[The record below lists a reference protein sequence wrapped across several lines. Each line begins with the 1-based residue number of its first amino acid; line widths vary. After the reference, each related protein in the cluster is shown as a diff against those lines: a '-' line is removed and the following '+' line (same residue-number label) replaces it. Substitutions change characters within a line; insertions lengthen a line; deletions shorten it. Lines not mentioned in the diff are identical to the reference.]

1 MTMFT
6 ASQLVAFV
14 ISMIGMPYWY
24 GTCVYI
30 CSQSLLNSKSKQYGP
45 PKYSHYVSSRMSRY
59 KSDIEKK
66 LVCMDCIGMIKGFF
80 WTNGGQGVLD
90 YIKGGAKFTN
100 KYASNGCPDKSANGM
115 LEWLKKQGCKNG
127 KIATLPEVP
136 GILLFCSGHVGV
148 YIGGGYAV
156 EARGFK
162 YGVVKTKVKSRSW
175 TDWAYLP
182 DSLLNYDVDSPA
194 AEDEGAGS
202 GLSKGDYGSAVTEMQ
217 KLLLKWNEY
226 CLPEWGADGDF
237 GTETQTAVM
246 AFQREHGLPV
256 TGIYD
261 QATRSAL
268 QNLDTRIIQYV
279 EITGNS
285 VNVRNAPGTSGTKV
299 LGVAHKGDKLLWKEL
314 VNDKG
319 GTIWYNVNFNN
330 KDGWVSSK
338 FSKLLAAQETAPAT
352 EPTQEATQPETPAQ
366 EPVSEPETVYTVHGF
381 LPDVSAHQEKM
392 DTELFA
398 TGNDWAI
405 LRARIN
411 GKDDVMFKGWATALT
426 KLGFPFGVYDYLKL
440 KSKEDAI
447 EQADKMFAICYP
459 FKPKFYFLD
468 TEELADGVT
477 YAQEAEYIKV
487 YVQRLREWGVEYVG
501 QYTGD
506 DKWVNHYRNLE
517 PIFDGLWIAHWGKNT
532 GYFEGQTLKSAKYT
546 KKIVLHQYTS
556 YGYTK
561 VPGAPGINHRIDLNR
576 LTGVVPLSFFTGRKY
591 ASEEASVVEEP
602 QVEITYTVQKD
613 DTLWSIAKH
622 FYGDGNKYTKLVEA
636 NMLASTVIHVGDVLT
651 IPDMQ

>member
-1 MTMFT
+1 MFT
-6 ASQLVAFV
+6 AAQLVAFV

-30 CSQSLLNSKSKQYGP
+30 CTQSLLNSKSKQYGP
-45 PKYSHYVSSRMSRY
+45 PKYSHYVDSRMSRY

-66 LVCMDCIGMIKGFF
+66 RVCMDCIGMIKGFF

-90 YIKGGAKFTN
+90 YINGGAKFTN

-127 KIATLPEVP
+127 KIATLPDVP
-136 GILLFCSGHVGV
+136 GILLFSSGHVGV

-156 EARGFK
+156 EARGFN

-175 TDWAYLP
+175 TEWAYLP
-182 DSLLNYDVDSPA
+182 ESLLKYDGGVAPVA
-194 AEDEGAGS
+194 QA

-246 AFQREHGLPV
+246 AFQRERGLPV
-256 TGIYD
+256 TGVYD
-261 QATRSAL
+261 EATRSAL
-268 QNLDTRIIQYV
+268 QNLKHITQYV
-279 EITGNS
+279 EITGGS
-285 VNVRNAPGTSGTKV
+285 VNVRNAAGTSGTKV

-314 VNDKG
+314 VKDVG
-319 GTIWYNVNFNN
+319 GTIWYNVDYNGA
-330 KDGWVSSK
+330 DGWVSSVY
-338 FSKLLAAQETAPAT
+338 SRLLAPQEAAPAT
-352 EPTQEATQPETPAQ
+352 EPIQETTQVVLPVQ
-366 EPVSEPETVYTVHGF
+366 EPVSEPEKVYVVHGF
-381 LPDVSAHQEKM
+381 IPDVSAYQVKM
-392 DTELFA
+392 DAEKFA
-398 TGNDWAI
+398 SGNDWAV
-405 LRARIN
+405 LRARVN
-411 GKDDVMFKGWATALT
+411 GKDDEIFKDCATALA

-440 KSKEDAI
+440 KSKDDAI
-447 EQADKMFAICYP
+447 EQADKMFAACYP

-477 YAQEAEYIKV
+477 YAKEAEYIKV
-487 YVQRLREWGVEYVG
+487 YIQRLREWGVEVVG

-517 PIFDGLWIAHWGKNT
+517 PDFDILWIAHWGQNT
-532 GYFEGQTLKSAKYT
+532 GYFENQTLKSAKYT

-561 VPGAPGINHRIDLNR
+561 VPGAPGIEHRIDLNR
-576 LTGVVPLSFFTGRKY
+576 LTGVVPLSYFTGRKY
-591 ASEEASVVEEP
+591 ADEAENTAVPAEG
-602 QVEITYTVQKD
+602 QVEITYTVQKN
-613 DTLWSIAKH
+613 DTLWAIAKN
-622 FYGDGNKYTKLVEA
+622 FYGDGNKYTKIVEA
-636 NMLASTVIHVGDVLT
+636 NKLASTVIHAGEVLT
-651 IPDMQ
+651 IPDVQ